1 MEIHEYQAK
10 ELLRQVG
17 IKTLK
22 GVVLD
27 KPDQALSIAEKL
39 GGAFWVI
46 KAQVHAGGRGLGGGI
61 KKARSHQEV
70 QSAVQELIGHSL
82 VTPQTGK
89 EGKVIHQVLVE
100 EGCNIERE
108 FYLALLLD
116 RTTESYSLIA
126 SSEGGMSIEE
136 VAKKSPEKIIKQSIE
151 PLCGLMSFHVRKVLK
166 CLNIPSS
173 LYGELNKFLQLLY
186 KLMKQKSATLIEI
199 NPLVLT
205 KEGELLP
212 LDAKMS
218 IDDNALFRQPNVKDL
233 IDLKELPVSERTA
246 TAHGLSFV
254 KLTGNIGCLVNG
266 AGLAMATMDIV
277 KLHGAEPANF
287 LDVGGGA
294 DSEKIDIAFKILKED
309 PQVKGILVN
318 IFGGIVKCDLIA
330 EGLIKAVKL
339 LNIKMPVVVRLEG
352 TNSKQAR
359 KLLKSSG
366 LNINFADDLNEAVQ
380 KVIQLTGIKNEYSG

>member
-10 ELLRQVG
+10 ELFRKIG
-17 IKTLK
+17 IKTLN
-22 GVVLD
+22 GEVLD
-27 KPDQALSIAEKL
+27 KPDQALVAAKKL
-39 GGAFWVI
+39 GGSFWVV

-61 KKARSHQEV
+61 KKTRSPAEV
-70 QSAVQELIGHSL
+70 QSAVQDLIGHSL

-89 EGKVIHQVLVE
+89 EGKIIHQVLVE
-100 EGCNIERE
+100 QGCDIEKE

-116 RTTESYSLIA
+116 RTTESYNLIV
-126 SSEGGMSIEE
+126 SSEGGMSIEK
-136 VAKKSPEKIIKQSIE
+136 VAEKAPDKIIKQSID
-151 PLCGLMSFHVRKVLK
+151 PLCGIISFHVQTVLK
-166 CLNIPSS
+166 CLDLPFSMFRD
-173 LYGELNKFLQLLY
+173 LNKLLQLLY
-186 KLMKQKSATLIEI
+186 TLMQERAATLIEI

-205 KEGELLP
+205 KQRELLP

-218 IDDNALFRQPNVKDL
+218 IDDNALFRQSDMKNLV
-233 IDLKELPVSERTA
+233 DLKELPASERTA
-246 TAHGLSFV
+246 AAHGLSFV
-254 KLTGNIGCLVNG
+254 KLSGNIGCLVNG

-287 LDVGGGA
+287 LDVGGGV

-330 EGLIKAVKL
+330 EGLLKAVKL
-339 LNIKMPVVVRLEG
+339 LDIKLPIVVRLEG

-366 LNINFADDLNEAVQ
+366 LNINFVDDLDTAARQIIE
-380 KVIQLTGIKNEYSG
+380 LTGINK

>member
-10 ELLRQVG
+10 ELLRQIG
-17 IKTLK
+17 IKTLR
-22 GVVLD
+22 GEVLD
-27 KPDQALSIAEKL
+27 KPDQAIAVAKKL
-39 GGAFWVI
+39 GGSFWVV

-61 KKARSHQEV
+61 KKTRSHEEV
-70 QSAVQELIGHSL
+70 QSAVQALIGHSL

-89 EGKVIHQVLVE
+89 EGKVVHQVLVE
-100 EGCNIERE
+100 EGCDIERE

-116 RTTESYSLIA
+116 RTTESYNLIV

-136 VAKKSPEKIIKQSIE
+136 VAEKSPEKIIKQSIE
-151 PLCGLMSFHVRKVLK
+151 PLCGLMSFHVQTVLK
-166 CLNIPSS
+166 CLNIPFSMFR
-173 LYGELNKFLQLLY
+173 EFNKFLQLLY
-186 KLMKQKSATLIEI
+186 KLMQEKAATLIEI

-205 KEGELLP
+205 KQGELLP

-218 IDDNALFRQPNVKDL
+218 IDDNALFRQPNMKNL

-246 TAHGLSFV
+246 SAHGLSFV
-254 KLTGNIGCLVNG
+254 KLSGNIGCLVNG

-287 LDVGGGA
+287 LDVGGGV

-309 PQVKGILVN
+309 PQVQGILVN

-330 EGLIKAVKL
+330 EGLIKAIKL

-359 KLLKSSG
+359 KLLKASG
-366 LNINFADDLNEAVQ
+366 LNINFADDLDTAARQIIE
-380 KVIQLTGIKNEYSG
+380 LTGINK